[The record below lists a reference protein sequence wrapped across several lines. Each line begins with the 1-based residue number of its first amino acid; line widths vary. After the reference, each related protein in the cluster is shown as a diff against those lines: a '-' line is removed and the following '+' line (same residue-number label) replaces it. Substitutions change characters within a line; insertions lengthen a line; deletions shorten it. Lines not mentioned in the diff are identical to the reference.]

1 MLTKE
6 QDAILKAEN
15 KRLNAKTHQGRL
27 VASFDYMNALTD
39 MLTTPKKEVQDVD

>member
-39 MLTTPKKEVQDVD
+39 MLTTPKKDEDNDD